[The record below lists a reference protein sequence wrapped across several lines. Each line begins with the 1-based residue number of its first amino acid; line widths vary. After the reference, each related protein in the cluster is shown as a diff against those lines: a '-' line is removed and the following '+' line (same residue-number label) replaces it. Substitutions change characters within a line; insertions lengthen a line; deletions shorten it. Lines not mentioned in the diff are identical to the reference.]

1 MYIASGT
8 YNWADEM
15 DIPYVIILTDVQ
27 YKNYLKFREKFP
39 DFAVIHVSCGTN
51 EIADVNINDFDFQ
64 EICTEYLKVIRKYI
78 PIWKLELDLLEKIE
92 EYVEK
97 EFKKSEI
104 LLPAVLFDLPEDL
117 FTKYLDLIDE
127 YDKDRRELIIDDYGK
142 K

>member
-15 DIPYVIILTDVQ
+15 DISYVIILTDVQ

-39 DFAVIHVSCGTN
+39 DFVAFHICCGTN
-51 EIADVNINDFDFQ
+51 QDTYVNVNDFEFQ
-64 EICTEYLKVIRKYI
+64 EIAKEHIRIIKKYI
-78 PIWKLELDLLEKIE
+78 PTWKLELDLLEKIE

-97 EFKKSEI
+97 EFEDSKI
-104 LLPAVLFDLPEDL
+104 LLPAALFDLPEDL
-117 FTKYLDLIDE
+117 FAKYLDLIIE
-127 YDKDRRELIIDDYGK
+127 YDKERDELRIDDYGK